1 MVPEYR
7 NATSANT
14 EPVAAKSYTMGHRP
28 RVGASAAP
36 NCGQAERRNWGLRL
50 ERTIPLHGRFAA
62 AGRVDDTEDR
72 HIVNK
77 TFYLSYPFSPVS
89 RTNRYDLM
97 QADVH

>member
-36 NCGQAERRNWGLRL
+36 NCGQAERRNLGRRRERMILLDMGGLAAISKVGYQSAIYKNNDAL
-50 ERTIPLHGRFAA
+50 IFVPILLKNRTEINQ
-62 AGRVDDTEDR
+62 
-72 HIVNK
+72 I
-77 TFYLSYPFSPVS
+77 
-89 RTNRYDLM
+89 
-97 QADVH
+97 Q

>member
-36 NCGQAERRNWGLRL
+36 NCGQAERRNLGRRRERMILLDMGGLL
-50 ERTIPLHGRFAA
+50 PQEEWVLHKAVIAKAR
-62 AGRVDDTEDR
+62 RCLWST
-72 HIVNK
+72 H
-77 TFYLSYPFSPVS
+77 LC
-89 RTNRYDLM
+89 L
-97 QADVH
+97 